1 MQAQI
6 APSPPVARTAE
17 ALGVP
22 GLQLL
27 VDFITEQEEQTLLG
41 VISKGTWH
49 SLARRRVQH
58 YGYEFDYAVG
68 GSIHVCGIH
77 V

>member
-1 MQAQI
+1 MPQ
-6 APSPPVARTAE
+6 SPPVARTSE

-27 VDFITEQEEQTLLG
+27 PEFISEQEEQMLLE
-41 VISKGTWH
+41 VTAKGAWH

-58 YGYEFDYAVG
+58 YGYEFDYAV
-68 GSIHVCGIH
+68 SANTLQW
-77 V
+77 